1 MKKTI
6 IWVVS
11 ILVLIFLMI
20 GAVFL
25 YEKLSEEYAPQ
36 TDVTDNG
43 EAVSY
48 KAPDFEVV
56 DENGNTVRLSDFFGK
71 PIVLNFWAS
80 WCPPCKA
87 EMPEFDEIYKQC
99 GDEICFLMVNSIG
112 GRETL
117 ETAKSFLASTS
128 YTFPVY
134 FDTKYDAAM
143 TYGISSLPTTIFID
157 KDGNLVTYANG
168 AIDGAT
174 LLKGIEMIK
183 E

>member
-1 MKKTI
+1 
-6 IWVVS
+6 
-11 ILVLIFLMI
+11 
-20 GAVFL
+20 
-25 YEKLSEEYAPQ
+25 
-36 TDVTDNG
+36 
-43 EAVSY
+43 
-48 KAPDFEVV
+48 
-56 DENGNTVRLSDFFGK
+56 
-71 PIVLNFWAS
+71 
-80 WCPPCKA
+80 
-87 EMPEFDEIYKQC
+87 MPEFDEIYKQC